1 MHLTRRVSRIFN
13 PEILRKRATA
23 ELNFQ
28 KKIFGPAGTQVFIFC
43 HQNKYSGRQKLYLR
57 INGFSFVKD
66 NGLSL
71 VYVFP
76 KKKVTYLGG
85 QVGDQARK
93 FGRDWVKAGSIGD
106 PMGRNVEPSTGY
118 MCLYRRILFS
128 VIILYF
134 TMLELLW
141 LIVDN
146 SCEKAGTFVEGAEN
160 LKLFFAKSPVD
171 VALAVETN

>member
-1 MHLTRRVSRIFN
+1 M
-13 PEILRKRATA
+13 KRATA

-28 KKIFGPAGTQVFIFC
+28 KKIFGPAGTQLFIFC
-43 HQNKYSGRQKLYLR
+43 HQNKYAGRQKLYLR
-57 INGFSFVKD
+57 FNGFSFVKD

-93 FGRDWVKAGSIGD
+93 FGRDWVKAGHIGD
-106 PMGRNVEPSTGY
+106 PMGRNIKPGTGY

-141 LIVDN
+141 LIEDN

>member
-1 MHLTRRVSRIFN
+1 M
-13 PEILRKRATA
+13 
-23 ELNFQ
+23 
-28 KKIFGPAGTQVFIFC
+28 
-43 HQNKYSGRQKLYLR
+43 
-57 INGFSFVKD
+57 KD
-66 NGLSL
+66 NRLSL

-85 QVGDQARK
+85 QVGDQVRK
-93 FGRDWVKAGSIGD
+93 FGRDWVKAGRIGD

-118 MCLYRRILFS
+118 MCLYRRMLFS
-128 VIILYF
+128 VIMLYF

-171 VALAVETN
+171 VALAVGTN

>member
-1 MHLTRRVSRIFN
+1 M
-13 PEILRKRATA
+13 KRATA

-28 KKIFGPAGTQVFIFC
+28 KKIFGPAGTQVLIFC

-85 QVGDQARK
+85 QVGARRK
-93 FGRDWVKAGSIGD
+93 
-106 PMGRNVEPSTGY
+106 
-118 MCLYRRILFS
+118 
-128 VIILYF
+128 
-134 TMLELLW
+134 
-141 LIVDN
+141 
-146 SCEKAGTFVEGAEN
+146 N
-160 LKLFFAKSPVD
+160 L
-171 VALAVETN
+171 VATE

>member
-1 MHLTRRVSRIFN
+1 M
-13 PEILRKRATA
+13 KRATA

-57 INGFSFVKD
+57 IKGFSFVKD
-66 NGLSL
+66 NRLSL

-85 QVGDQARK
+85 QVGDQVRK
-93 FGRDWVKAGSIGD
+93 FGRDWVKAGRIGD

-118 MCLYRRILFS
+118 MCLYRRMLFS
-128 VIILYF
+128 VIMLYF

-171 VALAVETN
+171 VALAVGTN

>member
-1 MHLTRRVSRIFN
+1 MSFQNFQTRNFKKM
-13 PEILRKRATA
+13 KRATA

-43 HQNKYSGRQKLYLR
+43 HPNKYSGRQKLYLR
-57 INGFSFVKD
+57 INGFSFLKD

-85 QVGDQARK
+85 QVGDQVRK
-93 FGRDWVKAGSIGD
+93 FGRD
-106 PMGRNVEPSTGY
+106 VEPGTGY

-171 VALAVETN
+171 VVLAVETN